1 MRSKV
6 VVGNWKLNG
15 SLAGNETLLKA
26 LLGEVDRKPGSARA
40 RVCVPAPY
48 LAQVRG
54 LLEGSAIAWGSQDVS
69 RFEQGAYTG
78 EVSGAMLA
86 EMGCRYA
93 IVGHS
98 ERRTLFGDTDSIAAH
113 KYVAARKAGLTPIFC
128 VGETLDERDRG
139 ITEAV
144 LARQVDALLEMGV
157 AGLSADRRV
166 RAGLGDRHRAHRDL
180 AAGRRGAR
188 VHPRARRGEGRS
200 IAASLPILY
209 GGSVKA
215 RNAAELFAMPDVD
228 GGLVGGASL
237 VAKNLSAIWRAA
249 CAARKGLDAHVILV
263 LHVRGRGGIIALVL
277 LQHGKGADMGAAS
290 AAARRAAFSAPR
302 APPTSFRAPRR
313 SSRPSSSRRAS
324 ASPGS
329 ARPRVGR
336 RHQPIE
342 TPADKNSTSSG
353 GACSLGTGAGAPAE
367 KSTQIPK

>member
-26 LLGEVDRKPGSARA
+26 LLGEVDRKPGSAA
-40 RVCVPAPY
+40 CAVCVPAPY

-54 LLEGSAIAWGSQDVS
+54 LLDGSAIAWGSQDVS

-98 ERRTLFGDTDSIAAH
+98 ERRTLFGDTDSIAAQ

-139 ITEAV
+139 VTEAV
-144 LARQVDALLEMGV
+144 LARQMDALLEMGV
-157 AGLSADRRV
+157 AGLSGGIVAYEPVWAIGTGRTATSQQAEEAHAFIRGRV
-166 RAGLGDRHRAHRDL
+166 
-180 AAGRRGAR
+180 AAKDGN
-188 VHPRARRGEGRS
+188 

-215 RNAAELFAMPDVD
+215 GNAAELFAMPDVD

-237 VAKNLSAIWRAA
+237 VAKDFSAIWRAA
-249 CAARKGLDAHVILV
+249 
-263 LHVRGRGGIIALVL
+263 
-277 LQHGKGADMGAAS
+277 S
-290 AAARRAAFSAPR
+290 A
-302 APPTSFRAPRR
+302 
-313 SSRPSSSRRAS
+313 
-324 ASPGS
+324 G
-329 ARPRVGR
+329 
-336 RHQPIE
+336 
-342 TPADKNSTSSG
+342 
-353 GACSLGTGAGAPAE
+353 
-367 KSTQIPK
+367 